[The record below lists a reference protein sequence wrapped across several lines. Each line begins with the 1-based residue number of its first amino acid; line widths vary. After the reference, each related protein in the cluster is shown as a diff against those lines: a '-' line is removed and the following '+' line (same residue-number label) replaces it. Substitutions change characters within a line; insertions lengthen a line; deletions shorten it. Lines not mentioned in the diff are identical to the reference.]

1 MSALRLPERAM
12 RQQIASAID
21 VVIQVSRL
29 SDGTRKVISIS
40 EISGMEG
47 DVISMQEIFMFE
59 RHGMSPEGDV
69 IGRFKAT
76 GIRPKAAERLAAYG
90 IKLGELLF
98 MNETQQGA
106 EQAPGRFVP

>member
-1 MSALRLPERAM
+1 
-12 RQQIASAID
+12 
-21 VVIQVSRL
+21 
-29 SDGTRKVISIS
+29 
-40 EISGMEG
+40 
-47 DVISMQEIFMFE
+47 MQEIFMFE

-98 MNETQQGA
+98 MNEQQQGA